1 MSHFFFNKS
10 YMKMLSVCLC
20 LWVRPYQ
27 HGSDML
33 AAIMLTLKQCT
44 SPDMAIPAAL
54 ALQGLKELCRAE
66 V

>member
-1 MSHFFFNKS
+1 
-10 YMKMLSVCLC
+10 MKMLSVCLR

-33 AAIMLTLKQCT
+33 AAITLTLNQCT
-44 SPDMAIPAAL
+44 SPDMGTPAAL